1 MINSDTATGLKIE
14 EAREFLLNKL
24 GPKVATKTTVYR
36 LRDWLI
42 SRQRYWGVPIP
53 VKFSNGK
60 AIGVEKS

>member
-1 MINSDTATGLKIE
+1 MINSEGANGLKFE
-14 EAREFLLNKL
+14 EARQFILNKL
-24 GPKVATKTTVYR
+24 GQNIATKTTVYR

-53 VKFSNGK
+53 VIFSNGK